1 MSGSEQAAERESA
14 GMGKR
19 SLRKVSMR
27 IVIVGFL
34 CAVLGLVGCSA
45 LPGSGAAG
53 TEEPEEIP
61 AVSRAEDTVVAE
73 AVIEPA
79 RWSELRVDLAGEVT
93 EVLVSEGDRV
103 AAGTP
108 LLRLDTEELALSL
121 QSAQQ
126 DIVAQRAAL
135 ERLIVGSSETLVAR
149 AARENAEQIAQAEVG
164 LQIVELQLEKARGED
179 PATDVT
185 AAQKRVE
192 QLKLQLAQARAQSA
206 SPEVTTAQVA
216 LERAR
221 IALADAQNEYKKAL
235 DRPWEDQGIRDG
247 WAREVEQKVLDYR
260 YAQAQL
266 ERAQNG
272 QRAHSISLSVFEAQI
287 EEAEEQLAKAVAAQ
301 ETYGVM
307 LEVLSAEVEASR
319 LDVEALRAWD
329 NPYLDDATD
338 EEIAQAEA
346 RLRQAEIAVA
356 RLELQIRDA
365 ELRAPFAGTVV
376 DVPVKVGDQVDLGQ
390 VALVIATIDQ
400 LYARTVDLTELDVAR
415 VVVGQPA
422 VVSVDALP
430 DSEFEGTVSEVD
442 LRSEDYRGDVVYA
455 VTVQLEDAHDAPLR
469 WGMTAVIKIE
479 AR

>member
-1 MSGSEQAAERESA
+1 MKVKWMLLGLLVLSVVVSLAGCSGTAAAETDPKEIVPPVLSA
-14 GMGKR
+14 DK
-19 SLRKVSMR
+19 
-27 IVIVGFL
+27 
-34 CAVLGLVGCSA
+34 
-45 LPGSGAAG
+45 
-53 TEEPEEIP
+53 E
-61 AVSRAEDTVVAE
+61 VVAE

-79 RWSELRVDLAGEVT
+79 RWAELSYDTGGEVT
-93 EVLVSEGDRV
+93 EVAESEGDRV
-103 AAGTP
+103 AAGAP

-126 DIVAQRAAL
+126 DVVAQKAAL
-135 ERLIVGSSETLVAR
+135 EQLVKGSSETLVAR

-164 LQIVELQLEKARGED
+164 LQIVELQLEKARQED
-179 PATDVT
+179 PATDVA

-235 DRPWEDQGIRDG
+235 DRPWEGQGVRDG
-247 WAREVEQKVLDYR
+247 WAREVEQKGLDYR

-266 ERAQNG
+266 EGAQNE
-272 QRAHSISLSVFEAQI
+272 QRAHTISLSVVETQI
-287 EEAEEQLAKAVAAQ
+287 EEAEDQLTKAEAAQ
-301 ETYGVM
+301 ETYD
-307 LEVLSAEVEASR
+307 VLLDVLAAEVEASR

-346 RLRQAEIAVA
+346 RLRQVEIAVA

-376 DVPVKVGDQVDLGQ
+376 DVRIDPGDRAEAREVVVVL
-390 VALVIATIDQ
+390 ATLDQ
-400 LYARTVDLTELDVAR
+400 FRARTVDLTELDVAR
-415 VVVGQPA
+415 VVPGQPA
-422 VVSVDALP
+422 TVSVDALP
-430 DSEFEGTVSEVD
+430 DSEFEGAVQEIG
-442 LRSEDYRGDVVYA
+442 LQAKDYRGDVVYDIIVELSDQEA
-455 VTVQLEDAHDAPLR
+455 AKALR
-469 WGMTAVIKIE
+469 WGMTAMIKI
-479 AR
+479 AVR

>member
-1 MSGSEQAAERESA
+1 MKIKWMLLGLLVLSVVVSLAGCSGRAAAETDPKEIVPPVLSA
-14 GMGKR
+14 DK
-19 SLRKVSMR
+19 
-27 IVIVGFL
+27 
-34 CAVLGLVGCSA
+34 
-45 LPGSGAAG
+45 
-53 TEEPEEIP
+53 E
-61 AVSRAEDTVVAE
+61 VVAE

-79 RWSELRVDLAGEVT
+79 RWAELYYDSAGEVT

-103 AAGTP
+103 AAGAL

-126 DIVAQRAAL
+126 DVVAQKAAL
-135 ERLIVGSSETLVAR
+135 EQLVKGSSETLVAR

-164 LQIVELQLEKARGED
+164 LQIVELQLEKARQED
-179 PATDVT
+179 PATDVA

-235 DRPWEDQGIRDG
+235 DRPWEGQGVRDG
-247 WAREVEQKVLDYR
+247 WAREVEQKGLDYR

-266 ERAQNG
+266 EGAQNE
-272 QRAHSISLSVFEAQI
+272 QRAHTISLSVIEAQI
-287 EEAEEQLAKAVAAQ
+287 EEAEDQLTKAEAAQ
-301 ETYGVM
+301 ETYD
-307 LEVLSAEVEASR
+307 VLLDVLAAEVEASR

-346 RLRQAEIAVA
+346 RLRQVEIAVA

-376 DVPVKVGDQVDLGQ
+376 DVRIDPGDRAEAREVVVVL
-390 VALVIATIDQ
+390 ATLDQ
-400 LYARTVDLTELDVAR
+400 FRARTVDLTELDVAR
-415 VVVGQPA
+415 VVPGQPA
-422 VVSVDALP
+422 TVRVDALP
-430 DSEFEGTVSEVD
+430 DSEFEGAVQEIG
-442 LRSEDYRGDVVYA
+442 LQAKDYRGDVVYDIIVELSDQEA
-455 VTVQLEDAHDAPLR
+455 AKALR
-469 WGMTAVIKIE
+469 WGMTAMIKI
-479 AR
+479 AVQ

>member
-1 MSGSEQAAERESA
+1 MKVKWMLLGLLVLSVVVSLAGCSGTAAAETDPKEIVPPVLSA
-14 GMGKR
+14 DK
-19 SLRKVSMR
+19 
-27 IVIVGFL
+27 
-34 CAVLGLVGCSA
+34 
-45 LPGSGAAG
+45 
-53 TEEPEEIP
+53 E
-61 AVSRAEDTVVAE
+61 VVAE

-79 RWSELRVDLAGEVT
+79 RWAELSYDTGGEVT
-93 EVLVSEGDRV
+93 EVAESEGDRV
-103 AAGTP
+103 AAGAP

-126 DIVAQRAAL
+126 DVVAQKAAL
-135 ERLIVGSSETLVAR
+135 EQLVKGSSETLVAR

-164 LQIVELQLEKARGED
+164 LQIVELQLEKARQED
-179 PATDVT
+179 PATDVA

-235 DRPWEDQGIRDG
+235 DRPWEHQRIRDG
-247 WAREVEQKVLDYR
+247 WAREVEQKGLDYR

-272 QRAHSISLSVFEAQI
+272 QRAHSISLSVFETQI

-301 ETYGVM
+301 ETYEVM

-346 RLRQAEIAVA
+346 RLRQVEIAVA

-376 DVPVKVGDQVDLGQ
+376 DVRIDPGDRAEAREVVVVL
-390 VALVIATIDQ
+390 ATLDQ
-400 LYARTVDLTELDVAR
+400 FRARTVDLTELDVAR
-415 VVVGQPA
+415 VVPGQPA
-422 VVSVDALP
+422 TVSVDALP
-430 DSEFEGTVSEVD
+430 DSEFEGAVQEIG
-442 LRSEDYRGDVVYA
+442 LQAKDYRGDVVYDIIVELSDQEA
-455 VTVQLEDAHDAPLR
+455 AKALR
-469 WGMTAVIKIE
+469 WGMTAMIKI
-479 AR
+479 AVR

>member
-1 MSGSEQAAERESA
+1 MKVKWMLLGLLVLSVVVSLAGCSGTAAAETDPKEIVPPVLSA
-14 GMGKR
+14 DK
-19 SLRKVSMR
+19 
-27 IVIVGFL
+27 
-34 CAVLGLVGCSA
+34 
-45 LPGSGAAG
+45 
-53 TEEPEEIP
+53 E
-61 AVSRAEDTVVAE
+61 VVAE

-79 RWSELRVDLAGEVT
+79 RWAELSYDTGGEVT
-93 EVLVSEGDRV
+93 EVAESEGDRV
-103 AAGTP
+103 AAGAP

-126 DIVAQRAAL
+126 DVVAQKAAL
-135 ERLIVGSSETLVAR
+135 EQLVKGSSETLVAR

-164 LQIVELQLEKARGED
+164 LQIVELQLEKARQED
-179 PATDVT
+179 PATDVA

-235 DRPWEDQGIRDG
+235 DRPWEGQGVRDG
-247 WAREVEQKVLDYR
+247 WAREVEQKGLDYR

-266 ERAQNG
+266 EGAQNE
-272 QRAHSISLSVFEAQI
+272 QRAHTISLSVVETQI
-287 EEAEEQLAKAVAAQ
+287 EEAEDQLTKAEAAQ
-301 ETYGVM
+301 ETYD
-307 LEVLSAEVEASR
+307 VLLDVLAAEVEASR

-346 RLRQAEIAVA
+346 RLRQVEIAVA

-376 DVPVKVGDQVDLGQ
+376 DVRIDPGDRAEAREVVVVL
-390 VALVIATIDQ
+390 ATLDQ
-400 LYARTVDLTELDVAR
+400 FRARTVDLTELDVAR
-415 VVVGQPA
+415 VVPGQPA
-422 VVSVDALP
+422 TVSVDALP
-430 DSEFEGTVSEVD
+430 DSEFEGAVQEIG
-442 LRSEDYRGDVVYA
+442 LQAKDYRGDVVYDIIVELSDQEA
-455 VTVQLEDAHDAPLR
+455 AKALR
-469 WGMTAVIKIE
+469 WGMTAMIKI
-479 AR
+479 AVQ

>member
-1 MSGSEQAAERESA
+1 MKVKWMLLGLLVLSVVVSLAGCSGTAAAETDPKEIVPPVLSA
-14 GMGKR
+14 DK
-19 SLRKVSMR
+19 
-27 IVIVGFL
+27 
-34 CAVLGLVGCSA
+34 
-45 LPGSGAAG
+45 
-53 TEEPEEIP
+53 E
-61 AVSRAEDTVVAE
+61 VVAE

-79 RWSELRVDLAGEVT
+79 RWAELSYDTGGEVT

-103 AAGTP
+103 AAGAP

-126 DIVAQRAAL
+126 DVVAQKAAL
-135 ERLIVGSSETLVAR
+135 EQLVKGSSETLVAR

-164 LQIVELQLEKARGED
+164 LQIVELQLEKARQED
-179 PATDVT
+179 PATDVA

-235 DRPWEDQGIRDG
+235 DRPWEGQGVRDG
-247 WAREVEQKVLDYR
+247 WAREVEQKGLDYR

-266 ERAQNG
+266 EGAQNE
-272 QRAHSISLSVFEAQI
+272 QRAHTISLSVVETQI
-287 EEAEEQLAKAVAAQ
+287 EEAEDQLTKAEAAQ
-301 ETYGVM
+301 ETYD
-307 LEVLSAEVEASR
+307 VLLDVLAAEVEASR

-346 RLRQAEIAVA
+346 RLRQVEIAVA

-376 DVPVKVGDQVDLGQ
+376 DVRIDPGDRAEAREVVVVL
-390 VALVIATIDQ
+390 ATLDQ
-400 LYARTVDLTELDVAR
+400 FRARTVDLTELDVAR
-415 VVVGQPA
+415 VVPGQPA
-422 VVSVDALP
+422 TVSVDALP
-430 DSEFEGTVSEVD
+430 DSEFEGAVQEIG
-442 LRSEDYRGDVVYA
+442 LQAKDYRGDVVYDIIVELSDQEA
-455 VTVQLEDAHDAPLR
+455 AKALR
-469 WGMTAVIKIE
+469 WGMTAMIKI
-479 AR
+479 AVQ